1 MPNPWILYFEI
12 CQIGNLIS
20 ILDFGTV
27 PHSLRNL
34 GSTQFVLSFADF
46 IV

>member
-1 MPNPWILYFEI
+1 MNPLFWDLP
-12 CQIGNLIS
+12 IGNLIS

-34 GSTQFVLSFADF
+34 GFTQFVLSFADF